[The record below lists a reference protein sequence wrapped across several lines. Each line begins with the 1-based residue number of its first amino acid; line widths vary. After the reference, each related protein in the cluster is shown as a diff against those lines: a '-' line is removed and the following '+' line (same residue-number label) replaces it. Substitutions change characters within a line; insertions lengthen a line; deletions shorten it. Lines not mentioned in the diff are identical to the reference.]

1 MHLKS
6 IPRGTLVASLTCIDL
21 LSRLK
26 SGYHDTNDMR
36 YAVAV
41 VSSYLMNLNAVVS
54 DDELARCF
62 AMVERLDLS

>member
-1 MHLKS
+1 MHLQL

-26 SGYHDTNDMR
+26 SGDHDTNDMR
-36 YAVAV
+36 HAVAV
-41 VSSYLMNLNAVVS
+41 VSSYLMDLTAVVS
-54 DDELARCF
+54 DDELAQCL